1 MKLYVIAFLCSVLV
15 TLLAGYVILPILKK
29 WKVGQTISEFMTES
43 HAAKQGTPTIGGLIF
58 LSGAVLVSVI
68 LSFFNISQGAHLY
81 LTCLMCMLVFGA
93 LGFADD
99 ALKVMRRQNEG
110 LTVKQKLFP
119 QILFAVLIA
128 VNACFSKGIGSRI
141 ALPFTEK
148 TLNLGLFYIP
158 VMAII
163 IVAIDNSANLMDGLD
178 GLLSGS
184 SAIIFAAFGLYALT
198 RSEEGMTNVA
208 VFSFSMSGALVA
220 FHRFN
225 FFPARVFMGDCGSL
239 AIGGA
244 IAGIAIVTKGALLLP
259 FMLIMLIVTT
269 GSDIAQVIYMRRHQ
283 GRKLMRMS
291 PLHHHVQMGGM
302 QETTVVT
309 LYNVITFI
317 GCAVALILFA

>member
-29 WKVGQTISEFMTES
+29 LKVGQTISEFMTES
-43 HAAKQGTPTIGGLIF
+43 HAGKQGTPTIGGLIF
-58 LSGAVLVSVI
+58 LAGAILVSLV

-81 LTCLMCMLVFGA
+81 LTCIMCTLVFGA

-99 ALKVMRRQNEG
+99 ALKVVRRQNEG

-119 QILFAVLIA
+119 QIFFAALIA
-128 VNACFSKGIGSRI
+128 VNACFSKGIGSEI

-158 VMAII
+158 IMAVI

-184 SAIIFAAFGLYALT
+184 SAIIFAAFGLYTLT
-198 RSEEGMTNVA
+198 RPEEGMTNVA
-208 VFSFSMSGALVA
+208 VFSFCMSGALVA

-244 IAGIAIVTKGALLLP
+244 IAGIAIVTKGVLLLP

-269 GSDIAQVIYMRRHQ
+269 VSDIAQVIYMRRHQ

-291 PLHHHVQMGGM
+291 PLHHHLQMGGM

-309 LYNVITFI
+309 LYNIITFI